1 MIRNE
6 GKVNEGHHI
15 CLINEDGRKLG
26 QGSLRI
32 VSIFLLFVSYSWA
45 LDGGLWVC
53 GLRERVR
60 ELIVWMNQGLTSF
73 WPEKQCSGLIQPS
86 SRKCMMCKNPNVFL
100 KSKYRETLGLGQEKE
115 KCGIV
120 WESEGI
126 TSLLSFSF
134 PTTKLKMSVFL

>member
-6 GKVNEGHHI
+6 GKVNEGHRI

-26 QGSLRI
+26 EGSLRI

-60 ELIVWMNQGLTSF
+60 ELIV
-73 WPEKQCSGLIQPS
+73 
-86 SRKCMMCKNPNVFL
+86 
-100 KSKYRETLGLGQEKE
+100 
-115 KCGIV
+115 
-120 WESEGI
+120 
-126 TSLLSFSF
+126 
-134 PTTKLKMSVFL
+134 